1 MTIHGI
7 VFYSLATLT
16 IVGAIAVVSLRNV
29 LHSALFLGLCLLGV
43 AGLFAT
49 LSADF
54 LFAAQILIYVGGI
67 SVLLLFAV
75 LLAARASELV
85 MRQTN
90 EEWLAAGSVCG
101 VSLYSLYYYLKP
113 FRGYTLLGESVPT
126 IKPLG
131 KLLLGD
137 WALPFE
143 LISLIL
149 LASLAGAIVFSKT
162 ESTEE

>member
-1 MTIHGI
+1 MIQSF
-7 VFYSLATLT
+7 VFYSLAGLTLLS
-16 IVGAIAVVSLRNV
+16 ALAVVSLKNV

-67 SVLLLFAV
+67 SVLILFAV
-75 LLAARASELV
+75 LLAGRASELV

-90 EEWLAAGSVCG
+90 EQWLAAGFVCLA
-101 VSLYSLYYYLKP
+101 SLIALFHYFKP
-113 FRGYTLLGESVPT
+113 FNGLFVTAEAVPTTRELGRLLLGE
-126 IKPLG
+126 
-131 KLLLGD
+131 

-149 LASLAGAIVFSKT
+149 LAALAGAIVFSKT
-162 ESTEE
+162 EPDES